1 MIKSAVVAKVS
12 AIVGKMLVSIKTPYL
27 VMIPQRFSISYLP
40 LRKQIHASCF
50 VHFPKNEFT
59 KIDQ

>member
-27 VMIPQRFSISYLP
+27 VRTPHRFSISYLP
-40 LRKQIHASCF
+40 LRKKMP
-50 VHFPKNEFT
+50 VHFPNKFYKN
-59 KIDQ
+59 K